1 MDPEL
6 LRAQAAA
13 LAGEP
18 ARDFT
23 AVPMFDSDSF
33 DADVAWELTALR
45 SAGISEVVAVDLTR
59 EEFGIPVVRVIVPGL
74 EGPTTTVRSCRL
86 GPRAMNL
93 IGSR

>member
-1 MDPEL
+1 
-6 LRAQAAA
+6 
-13 LAGEP
+13 
-18 ARDFT
+18 
-23 AVPMFDSDSF
+23 MFDSDSF